1 MPIVS
6 HQDLESFVKEIFKA
20 AKSNDEEASLVS
32 EYLVRANL
40 CGVDSHG
47 IIRVMDYVQA
57 VEEGRMKP
65 NVVPKVVRDRKAIA
79 TMDAGLGYGQVSTKA
94 AMELAIEKAREYG
107 TGTVAVYN
115 CHHAGRI
122 AEYTVL
128 AAQNDMIGILMVK
141 AFGAI
146 VAPWGGKGR
155 VLSTSPMS
163 FAMPAKAEPPIVADF
178 ATSMSAEGKVRVK
191 AARGEKIPFGWILN
205 SEGKPTDNPA
215 DLYSGGALLTFGE
228 SKGYSLNLLMESVGA
243 ALSGAGILNS
253 FTGSNGVLAI
263 AINIDF
269 FSDVDQFK
277 TRIDSMIK
285 EIRASPPADGVK
297 EILLPGDPEAREMK
311 KRLANGIPVEDK
323 TWDRLVEVAKKY
335 HVIVPAARPLEP
347 AQSH

>member
-1 MPIVS
+1 MPVVS
-6 HQDLESFVKEIFKA
+6 EQDLQRLVKGIFKA
-20 AKSNDEEASLVS
+20 AKSSDEEAGMIA

-57 VEEGRMKP
+57 VEEGRMIP
-65 NVVPKVVRDRKAIA
+65 NAVPKVVRDRGAMA
-79 TMDAGLGYGQVSTKA
+79 TMDAGLGYGQVGAKA
-94 AMELAIEKAREYG
+94 AMELAIKKAKEYG
-107 TGTVAVYN
+107 TGTVSVYN

-122 AEYTVL
+122 ADYPLL
-128 AAQNDMIGILMVK
+128 AAQNDMIGIFMVK
-141 AFGAI
+141 AFGAV

-163 FAMPAKAEPPIVADF
+163 FAIPAKTEPPIVADF
-178 ATSMSAEGKVRVK
+178 ATSTSAEGKVRVK

-215 DLYSGGALLTFGE
+215 DLYTGGALLTFGE
-228 SKGYSLNLLMESVGA
+228 SKGYSLNLLMEAAGA
-243 ALSGAGILNS
+243 ALSGAGILNE
-253 FTGSNGVLAI
+253 FTGSNGILAM

-269 FSDVDQFK
+269 FSDVDKFK
-277 TRIDSMIK
+277 TRVDSMIK
-285 EIRASPPADGVK
+285 EIRSSPTADGVK

-311 KRLANGIPVEDK
+311 KRRANGIPVEEK

-335 HVIVPAARPLEP
+335 SVPVPAVTPLQP
-347 AQSH
+347 AAPH